1 MADTSRAFPL
11 PGIKEQAS
19 FSLLLVSPAHP
30 PDSVLFCAG
39 VKRHCQAG
47 GAGGE
52 HETIGVL
59 PPFSES
65 SGLLVDNPREVV

>member
-1 MADTSRAFPL
+1 MADTSGTFPF
-11 PGIKEQAS
+11 PGVKEQAS
-19 FSLLLVSPAHP
+19 FSLLLVSPAHL

-65 SGLLVDNPREVV
+65 SALLIYNSREVV